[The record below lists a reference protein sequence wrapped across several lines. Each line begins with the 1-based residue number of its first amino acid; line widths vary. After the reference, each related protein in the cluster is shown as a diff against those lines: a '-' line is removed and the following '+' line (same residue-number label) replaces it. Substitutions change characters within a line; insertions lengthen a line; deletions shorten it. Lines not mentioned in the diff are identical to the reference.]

1 MHPLFS
7 SEKEM
12 GPVSEVKD
20 LQYLTGK
27 LKDFLGVIEVKN
39 AVSVYWLVINGN
51 KYITEKS
58 MILAKV
64 LNDNMPEFGLVK
76 NIYLVDSRLYCF
88 EYQPFHFIST
98 TCFDRNVMAYQV
110 EVPHLAQ
117 GTELADAE
125 RLVDSTS
132 YYTISSRRQTYVP
145 IKYYVEDVMKLH
157 SSSNDER
164 VPQI

>member
-27 LKDFLGVIEVKN
+27 LRDFLGVIEVKN
-39 AVSVYWLVINGN
+39 AVSVKWLVINGN

-64 LNDNMPEFGLVK
+64 LNGNMPEFGLVK
-76 NIYLVDSRLYCF
+76 KIYLVDSRLYCL
-88 EYQPFHFIST
+88 EYQPFQT
-98 TCFDRNVMAYQV
+98 TCFDRNV
-110 EVPHLAQ
+110 
-117 GTELADAE
+117 
-125 RLVDSTS
+125 
-132 YYTISSRRQTYVP
+132 
-145 IKYYVEDVMKLH
+145 KLKSH
-157 SSSNDER
+157 TLHRPLN
-164 VPQI
+164 